1 MTPNGVSTAGHA
13 GSHAWGDC
21 VRHRSLR
28 VTMQRS
34 MNQESHGLSRVE
46 CQLCAERLMCGRS
59 RCVDPSSRRGS
70 PDARRPARHPPGGP
84 RGQGRRPVAS
94 LAIVIL
100 LALSSAPTN
109 PVGLSAPATPPL
121 YSLAASRAARP
132 ARCAHGGRRPTAVL
146 YRSFVVRCTVARPC
160 RRPAGFLPT
169 RRTAP
174 IKAPWFLARP
184 PAAPP
189 RRRGNVR
196 TCARRRAT
204 EGSAGPATGPR
215 R

>member
-1 MTPNGVSTAGHA
+1 MAFSRGMNGIVATTCRDKRRVNDRPWDGILCVVIASSEATMTPNGVSTAGHA

-28 VTMQRS
+28 ATMQRS
-34 MNQESHGLSRVE
+34 LNQESHGLSRVE

-84 RGQGRRPVAS
+84 RGPGRRPVAS

-100 LALSSAPTN
+100 LALSSVPTD
-109 PVGLSAPATPPL
+109 PVGLSAPVTPPL
-121 YSLAASRAARP
+121 YSRAATRAARP

-146 YRSFVVRCTVARPC
+146 YRSFVVRCAVAKP
-160 RRPAGFLPT
+160 
-169 RRTAP
+169 
-174 IKAPWFLARP
+174 
-184 PAAPP
+184 
-189 RRRGNVR
+189 
-196 TCARRRAT
+196 
-204 EGSAGPATGPR
+204 
-215 R
+215 